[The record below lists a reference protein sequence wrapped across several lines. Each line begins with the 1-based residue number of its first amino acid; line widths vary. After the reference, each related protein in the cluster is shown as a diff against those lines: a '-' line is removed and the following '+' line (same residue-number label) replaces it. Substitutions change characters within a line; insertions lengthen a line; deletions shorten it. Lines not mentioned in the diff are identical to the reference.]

1 MTISTILAVG
11 VSAAPSTDV
20 VIAALAVV
28 KVGIFSAAP
37 GGLTPDSAFTIVEVT
52 PGAENYVGSLNN
64 SYRSTQLSGPG
75 TYRIKRP
82 ALTGTAFGVFLE
94 V

>member
-1 MTISTILAVG
+1 MTLSTILAVG
-11 VSAAPSTDV
+11 VSDAPSTDV

-28 KVGIFSAAP
+28 KVGIFSAAAGSLSP
-37 GGLTPDSAFTIVEVT
+37 GSDFAIVEVT
-52 PGAENYVGSLNN
+52 PGAENYVGALNN
-64 SYRSTQLSGPG
+64 SYRSTQLNGPG